1 MNKLKQ
7 ITVGLFLFT
16 VAFTSCQSNK
26 SKVSSEEV
34 VVEKTLVAETAALS
48 VDELLA
54 EASKLVG
61 QEVEV
66 EGFCTH
72 ICAHGGGKIF
82 LMGSDDT
89 KTIRIEAGKL
99 GRFSQDCVNNV
110 VVVTGTV
117 AETRIDEAYLA
128 RWEEQAKAQTAEKH
142 GEDEG
147 GCSTEKKA
155 RGESGNTTESR
166 IASFRERIAAEK
178 AKTGKDYLA
187 FYHVVAD
194 SYEIEE

>member
-7 ITVGLFLFT
+7 ITVGLFLF
-16 VAFTSCQSNK
+16 VAAFTSCQSNK
-26 SKVSSEEV
+26 SKVSGEDV
-34 VVEKTLVAETAALS
+34 AVEQTLVDETAALS

-54 EASKLVG
+54 EAPELVG
-61 QEVEV
+61 QEIEV

-82 LMGSDDT
+82 LMGSDDS
-89 KTIRIEAGKL
+89 KTIRVEAGKL
-99 GRFSQDCVNNV
+99 GKFSQDCVNSV
-110 VVVTGTV
+110 VAVTGTV

-128 RWEEQAKAQTAEKH
+128 RWEEQAKAQTEEKH

-166 IASFRERIAAEK
+166 IAAFRERIAASKE
-178 AKTGKDYLA
+178 KTGKDYLS
-187 FYHVVAD
+187 FFHVVATG
-194 SYEIEE
+194 YQIEE